1 MVKTNSLDIEIGT
14 SLPNFELINANSLNN
29 EKFSFSDLDD
39 RHLFLMFICAH
50 CPFVKHLEKQIT
62 ELYMDF
68 QDNVQII
75 AISSN
80 DINTHPAD
88 SPENLINQAPI
99 QDNCSYIVGN
109 CIDLPFESE
118 SFDYAMSIAVIHH
131 LSTESRRLQALQEIN
146 RILKTGGEA
155 LIYVWAYEQPR
166 FENETTQDVNVKWM
180 LQKKYSE
187 KKENDEIFYR
197 YYHLFKKNELETLI
211 SRINTLEI
219 IETGNQYNNWY
230 CVVKKILN

>member
-1 MVKTNSLDIEIGT
+1 MSLTN
-14 SLPNFELINANSLNN
+14 NFEL
-29 EKFSFSDLDD
+29 EKVHNVYDIISKHFSTT
-39 RHLFLMFICAH
+39 RKIIW
-50 CPFVKHLEKQIT
+50 PKVQ
-62 ELYMDF
+62 DF
-68 QDNVQII
+68 
-75 AISSN
+75 
-80 DINTHPAD
+80 INTFRPNSSIIETGCGNGKNMGTRKD
-88 SPENLINQAPI
+88 CMYVGLDTCENLINQAPI

-131 LSTESRRLQALQEIN
+131 LSTETRRLQALQEIN
-146 RILKTGGEA
+146 KILKTGGEA

-230 CVVKKILN
+230 CVVKKS

>member
-1 MVKTNSLDIEIGT
+1 MSLTN
-14 SLPNFELINANSLNN
+14 NFEL
-29 EKFSFSDLDD
+29 EKVHNVYDIISKHFSTT
-39 RHLFLMFICAH
+39 RKIIW
-50 CPFVKHLEKQIT
+50 PKVQ
-62 ELYMDF
+62 DF
-68 QDNVQII
+68 
-75 AISSN
+75 
-80 DINTHPAD
+80 INTFRPNSSIIETGCGNGKNMGTRKD
-88 SPENLINQAPI
+88 CMYVGLDTCENLINQAPI

-230 CVVKKILN
+230 CVVKKS

>member
-1 MVKTNSLDIEIGT
+1 MSLTN
-14 SLPNFELINANSLNN
+14 NFEL
-29 EKFSFSDLDD
+29 EKVHNVYDIISKHFSTT
-39 RHLFLMFICAH
+39 RKIIW
-50 CPFVKHLEKQIT
+50 PKVQ
-62 ELYMDF
+62 DF
-68 QDNVQII
+68 
-75 AISSN
+75 
-80 DINTHPAD
+80 INTFRPNSSIIETGCGNGKNMGTRKD
-88 SPENLINQAPI
+88 CMYVGLDTCENLINQAPI

-131 LSTESRRLQALQEIN
+131 LSTETRRLQALQEIN

-230 CVVKKILN
+230 CVVKKS